1 MAATESM
8 ECYESTFEGKIFC
21 RLVAIDPVCGNAEV
35 GSAVAVGPYISRERY
50 FANCML
56 IFR

>member
-1 MAATESM
+1 M

-50 FANCML
+50 FANRML